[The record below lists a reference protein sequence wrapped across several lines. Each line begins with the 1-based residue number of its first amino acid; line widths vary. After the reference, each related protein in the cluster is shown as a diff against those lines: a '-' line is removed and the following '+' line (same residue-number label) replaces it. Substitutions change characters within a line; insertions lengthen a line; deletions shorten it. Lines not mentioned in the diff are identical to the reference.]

1 MMGQWD
7 RPPAG
12 LPAAR
17 IIEEWLPRAFATT
30 ARRPP
35 PDSPVVR
42 ATLSGSEGGDWHL
55 QAGEDGLLVEP
66 RAPGRLPE
74 EDEPHIWLR
83 QSAPDFEAIFHVD
96 PDLPELLP
104 DGIGVVELLCLE
116 GNTLDLVHQLDGRIR
131 VEIEGRRRRRWSLDV
146 AFGQA
151 GRRAGQ
157 PRSTVRIDSG
167 TCERLASGELAPL
180 QALLSGRLALQ
191 GDRTLVMQVLMA
203 FAGKI
208 GRRSSGPPTSAPRP

>member
-1 MMGQWD
+1 MGDWD

-12 LPAAR
+12 LAAAQ
-17 IIEEWLPRAFATT
+17 IIEDWLPRAFSAST
-30 ARRPP
+30 RRPP
-35 PDSPVVR
+35 PDSPSVR
-42 ATLSGSEGGDWHL
+42 ATLSGPGGGDWHL
-55 QAGEDGLLVEP
+55 QADDESLHVET
-66 RAPGRLPE
+66 RAPGRRSD

-83 QSAPDFEAIFHVD
+83 QSAADFQAIFHLD

-104 DGIGVVELLCLE
+104 NGAGVVELLCLE

-131 VEIEGRRRRRWSLDV
+131 IEIEGRRRRRWTLDV

-157 PRSTVRIDSG
+157 PRSTVRIDSD
-167 TCERLASGELAPL
+167 TCEKLASGELAPL
-180 QALLSGRLALQ
+180 QALLGGKLVLQ

-208 GRRSSGPPTSAPRP
+208 GRR